1 MAENHDSTI
10 SLRNTFKRQA
20 NQVASIE
27 AIEVDTDT
35 DVNLNTVIHPVDT
48 GFHAFAF
55 LGAAWVLDL
64 FLWCCILL
72 YCMQDKEKS

>member
-35 DVNLNTVIHPVDT
+35 DVNLNTVIHPVVQYYT
-48 GFHAFAF
+48 C
-55 LGAAWVLDL
+55 LNSNS
-64 FLWCCILL
+64 I
-72 YCMQDKEKS
+72 